1 MAVWCGRKSRA
12 REKYVDKK
20 IRPEGVWQTRTV
32 ESRLVPRFLDG
43 EIDGKDRSLV
53 GVYISREGGYDEKEV
68 ERTKKRKQEEE
79 ETQEGKGESEV
90 SRLVTLVTEHRLAE
104 KRKRKRSDARSSR
117 KSLCLSFLFV
127 VIASRSTCLRADVC
141 VQKELPRKHS
151 ATLFYKRKGKKK
163 ITEGTVTLAASEI
176 IRGSIGSLM
185 KPSENIGWA
194 VIDAFNL
201 KKNLEKFNNT
211 FNRTTI

>member
-1 MAVWCGRKSRA
+1 MA
-12 REKYVDKK
+12 REKERAGREKYADKK

-53 GVYISREGGYDEKEV
+53 GVYISREGGYDDRREGSRENQKEKT
-68 ERTKKRKQEEE
+68 RRRGK
-79 ETQEGKGESEV
+79 ETQEGKGESKV
-90 SRLVTLVTEHRLAE
+90 LRLVTLVTEHRLAE

-117 KSLCLSFLFV
+117 KSLCLSFLLV

-185 KPSENIGWA
+185 KPSENTG
-194 VIDAFNL
+194 
-201 KKNLEKFNNT
+201 
-211 FNRTTI
+211 RRP